1 MACRSVASVH
11 PFANGQIGTSTQR
24 DCVPVDGCK
33 VTLSDL
39 ANCIGLN
46 DPVEE
51 IASFMCR
58 SRREIREK
66 IAELERSGELP
77 GLIEKAA
84 VEAVDEPDDDYDT
97 QGEKAT

>member
-1 MACRSVASVH
+1 MKIGKK
-11 PFANGQIGTSTQR
+11 NGRKWTFWTS
-24 DCVPVDGCK
+24 PI
-33 VTLSDL
+33 
-39 ANCIGLN
+39 CIRLN

-84 VEAVDEPDDDYDT
+84 AEVVDEPEDDNDT
-97 QGEKAT
+97 QGETAT